1 MLARVLFLVI
11 ALFWIVMNA
20 LLWRTEFGGGKETGS
35 AVSEEVVW
43 QKILTAPDDSMLEI
57 SVNGKKVG
65 YCRWTPNV
73 GEEAAVGNMFRDDFQ
88 PDGRV
93 RQPAGYTIDL
103 EGNVLAGQSTAR
115 ARFNTRVRFA
125 ANQAWEEMS
134 LRLSLRPALWEVRTA
149 SAEKELTLKYQD
161 GEEAW
166 SRTFTY
172 EELRNPRNLIE
183 EFGGPLAVA
192 AIGPFSGLDTTSAG
206 RNLSLGLKWEARND
220 SLKIGHS
227 LVRVYRLQARLF
239 DRYQAVVIVSR
250 VGEIMRVELPNG
262 IRLVNEALTAL

>member
-1 MLARVLFLVI
+1 MLARFLFPLI

-20 LLWRTEFGGGKETGS
+20 LLWRAEFGGAREVGS

-57 SVNGKKVG
+57 SVHGKKIG

-73 GEEAAVGNMFRDDFQ
+73 GEAGNVRDGFL
-88 PDGRV
+88 PEGMV
-93 RQPAGYTIDL
+93 RRPAGYTIDL
-103 EGNVLAGQSTAR
+103 EGNLLVGEPAAR
-115 ARFNTRVRFA
+115 ARFNTHVRFST
-125 ANQAWEEMS
+125 NQVWEVMS
-134 LRLSLRPALWEVRTA
+134 LKVSVRPGFWAIRTVAAEEKLRLEYEDEG
-149 SAEKELTLKYQD
+149 EK
-161 GEEAW
+161 W

-183 EFGGPLAVA
+183 EFGGPLVLA
-192 AIGPFSGLDTTSAG
+192 ALGQFAGLDTAQAAG
-206 RNLSLGLKWEARND
+206 KNLSLGLKWEARND

-227 LVRVYRLQARLF
+227 QTRVYRLQARLF
-239 DRYQAVVIVSR
+239 DRYQAVVVVSR

-262 IRLVNEALTAL
+262 ILLVNEALTAL